1 MGKTI
6 FSGVGRSERLYE
18 KIVLQIRELIQ
29 EGKLKPGDRLPGER
43 ELALDL
49 GCSRTSLRE
58 AFRVLESEGIVIS
71 KPGGGRFIQHFEH
84 GLVMEYRFNTVDML
98 EKTAI
103 LYFLEARETLEP
115 KIAELACLRANA
127 EDIEKIEAVLL
138 RMEEKLKFPNETV
151 QEDSNFHTALAEA
164 TKNFVFVSMMETNL
178 NLVRQVRKQTLISP
192 ERYIESLAEHRA
204 ILEAV
209 KSRNVQTAVDATNVH
224 LQSLRENVLKN
235 IRISKPLEEKHN

>member
-1 MGKTI
+1 MSKSI
-6 FSGVGRSERLYE
+6 FSGVRRTERLYE
-18 KIVLQIRELIQ
+18 KIVEQIRDLIQ
-29 EGKLKPGDRLPGER
+29 EGKLKPGDRLPSER
-43 ELALDL
+43 ELAEDL

-71 KPGGGRFIQHFEH
+71 KPGGGRFIQHFDQ
-84 GLVMEYRFNTVDML
+84 GLVMEYRFNPVDML

-115 KIAELACLRANA
+115 KIAELASLRAND
-127 EDIEKIEAVLL
+127 EDIQKIESVLS
-138 RMEEKLKFPNETV
+138 RMEEKLKFPNEAV
-151 QEDSNFHTALAEA
+151 QEDSNFHMALAEA

-192 ERYIESLAEHRA
+192 DRYAESLAEHRA

-209 KSRNVQTAVDATNVH
+209 KNRDVRAAVVATNIH
-224 LQSLRENVLKN
+224 LQSLRKNVLKN
-235 IRISKPLEEKHN
+235 IQISKPLE